1 MLKRAIDLCG
11 ALVGVVV
18 LSPIL
23 LVVALLVLVAIGRP
37 VIFAQTRPGR
47 HARLFRIYKF
57 RTMSNGRDAD
67 GALLADVRRLS
78 RIGKLLRGSSL
89 DELPE
94 LWNVLRG
101 DMSLVGP
108 RPLLVDY
115 LHHYTA
121 TQARRHE
128 VKPGITGWAQIN
140 GRNALSWNQRFDLD
154 IWYVDHHSTLLD
166 MKILALTLWRVIR
179 RDGVTPVGREIMP
192 RFDGAD
198 ERSTACAALP
208 AQPDHDGSGPGLRS
222 MP

>member
-1 MLKRAIDLCG
+1 
-11 ALVGVVV
+11 
-18 LSPIL
+18 
-23 LVVALLVLVAIGRP
+23 
-37 VIFAQTRPGR
+37 
-47 HARLFRIYKF
+47 
-57 RTMSNGRDAD
+57 MSNGRDAD

-115 LHHYTA
+115 LPHYTA

-128 VKPGITGWAQIN
+128 VRPGITGWAQIN
-140 GRNALSWNQRFDLD
+140 GRNALSWDQRFDLD

-198 ERSTACAALP
+198 NRSTACAALP
-208 AQPDHDGSGPGLRS
+208 AQSDHDGSGAGLRS